1 MTHPFPTRR
10 SSELIRVLV
19 GEISEAERHKFEER
33 TALVNKAREA
43 LRQRTFALQIGLI
56 LLLALSAALI
66 ARSQWEQRKAHW
78 RARDLAARQETIFED
93 RKSTRLN
100 SSH

>member
-1 MTHPFPTRR
+1 MDH
-10 SSELIRVLV
+10 IRVLV

-43 LRQRTFALQIGLI
+43 LRQRTFALPIGLI

-66 ARSQWEQRKAHW
+66 ARSQWEQRKATW
-78 RARDLAARQETIFED
+78 RSPEPAARTATIFGSPKD
-93 RKSTRLN
+93 GMLDPHKSEESRAGKKR
-100 SSH
+100 